1 MASFVKFEPIFGE
14 VVPERSDPGS
24 GLLRRCLF
32 HVYASDSYNLTV
44 HVTDFISGVWTT
56 ILSVSQLD
64 DMRDTVGIG
73 GSWSEFVDYT
83 VASLKSD
90 NVKLLLGETSVSNG
104 VKTARLVSQK
114 AKGMPRINVPLTKM
128 VESSASEAMA
138 NLSLELFRAFKSKQH
153 LQVLNTAAIVC
164 SYSGGKSRLYCDQ
177 DKRDATYNQ
186 LERYSRKLDV
196 MAPSTNNRQDSP
208 ANQSAREANTKNP
221 VKRVPAHRRT
231 RKRGALLQDSEEE
244 DG

>member
-1 MASFVKFEPIFGE
+1 GSMASFEKFEPIFGE

-153 LQVLNTAAIVC
+153 LQGEVSFSAAATDE
-164 SYSGGKSRLYCDQ
+164 K

>member
-1 MASFVKFEPIFGE
+1 MASFEKFEPIFGE
-14 VVPERSDPGS
+14 VVPERSDPDS

-44 HVTDFISGVWTT
+44 HVTDFVSGVWTT

-83 VASLKSD
+83 VASLNSD
-90 NVKLLLGETSVSNG
+90 NVKLLLGQNSVSNG
-104 VKTARLVSQK
+104 IEIARLVSQK
-114 AKGMPRINVPLTKM
+114 AKGMPRIIIPLTKM
-128 VESSASEAMA
+128 ADSSASEAMA
-138 NLSLELFRAFKSKQH
+138 NLSFELFRAFKSKQH
-153 LQVLNTAAIVC
+153 LQGEVSSSAAATD
-164 SYSGGKSRLYCDQ
+164 DQ
-177 DKRDATYNQ
+177 DKRDGTRNQ
-186 LERYSRKLDV
+186 LERYSSGKVDV
-196 MAPSTNNRQDSP
+196 IAPSTDNQQDSP
-208 ANQSAREANTKNP
+208 AKQSAREANTAKP

-231 RKRGALLQDSEEE
+231 RKRGAALLQDSEEE

>member
-1 MASFVKFEPIFGE
+1 MASFEKFEPIFGE
-14 VVPERSDPGS
+14 VVPERSDPGT

-44 HVTDFISGVWTT
+44 HVTDFVSGVWTT
-56 ILSVSQLD
+56 ILSVSKLD

-90 NVKLLLGETSVSNG
+90 NVKLLLLGSNSVSNG
-104 VKTARLVSQK
+104 VEIARLVSQK
-114 AKGMPRINVPLTKM
+114 AKGMPRIILPLTKM
-128 VESSASEAMA
+128 VDSSSAASEAMA
-138 NLSLELFRAFKSKQH
+138 NLSFELFRAFKSKQH
-153 LQVLNTAAIVC
+153 LQGEVNSSAAAIDE
-164 SYSGGKSRLYCDQ
+164 K
-177 DKRDATYNQ
+177 DKRDGGTDNK
-186 LERYSRKLDV
+186 LERYFSGKLDV
-196 MAPSTNNRQDSP
+196 MAPSTDNQQDSP
-208 ANQSAREANTKNP
+208 AKKSAREANTAKP